1 MSRAKSSGDLGTRTE
16 RAILAPRKEPYW
28 LVLEK
33 GRALGYAKGL
43 NGGTWI
49 ARYYNPAAH
58 PVRAKK
64 ALGAADDVSD
74 ADGKMVLSCAQAQE
88 VAREWFKVA
97 FHQGTGERVHTGVYT
112 VAHAIYAYIE
122 NRKQEGIATA
132 GRLRQD
138 FDAHVVPVLGN
149 DNVEHLTQ
157 KRIESWMRTVAAS
170 GVRRRGKEGKAPE
183 SKEEIRSRKA
193 TTNRIWTNL
202 RAALNLAHDEKHVQT
217 DAGWR
222 DVRPFRSTQVARIH
236 FLSVVEQIRMVNACP
251 SEDFRRLVQGGLFT
265 GAREGELQRL
275 VAKDFAP
282 ATGSVFFEFTKAGK
296 PRHVTLTEEGQAFFQ
311 ELVAGLEPDAQL
323 FPRTAYDRKDKR
335 NSGQWTRPEMTRTMR
350 ALCEAAK
357 VPVMTFHELRHTYAS
372 TLLNAGVPLVFVAQ
386 QLGHANTRQVEKH
399 YGHLC
404 KTAKAESVR
413 KLTPSLG
420 IHTPHNL
427 AALGIKKAPEGA

>member
-1 MSRAKSSGDLGTRTE
+1 MSRAKSSGDLGTRTD
-16 RAILAPRKEPYW
+16 RASLSPRKEPYW

-33 GRALGYAKGL
+33 GRALGYAKGI

-88 VAREWFKVA
+88 AAREWFKVA
-97 FHQGTGERVHTGVYT
+97 FHQGTGERVHVGVYT
-112 VAHAIYAYIE
+112 VGHAIDAYIE
-122 NRKQEGIATA
+122 DRKREGTATA

-138 FDAHVVPVLGN
+138 FDAHVVPILGN
-149 DNVEHLTQ
+149 DNVEYLTQ

-170 GVRRRGKEGKAPE
+170 GARRRGKEGRAPAT
-183 SKEEIRSRKA
+183 KDEIRSRKA
-193 TTNRIWTNL
+193 TANRMWTNL
-202 RAALNLAHDEKHVQT
+202 RAALNLALEDKHVPT

-222 DVRPFRSTQVARIH
+222 DVRPFKGTQVARIH
-236 FLSVVEQIRMVNACP
+236 FLTVTEQIRMVNACP
-251 SEDFRRLVQGGLFT
+251 SDDFQRLVQGGLFT

-275 VAKDFAP
+275 VAKDFNP
-282 ATGSVFFEFTKAGK
+282 ENGSVFFEFTKSGK
-296 PRHVTLTEEGQAFFQ
+296 SRHVTLTEEGQAFFQ
-311 ELVAGLEPDAQL
+311 ELVAGLDPDAQL
-323 FPRTAYDRKDKR
+323 FPRTTYDRKDKR

-350 ALCEAAK
+350 ALCNAAK

-420 IHTPHNL
+420 IHTPGNI
-427 AALGIKKAPEGA
+427 AALGIKKAPGGA